1 MEMEVLRDDQLRFSF
16 IPGRMMSNN
25 DKFWSN
31 MESQITYETF
41 RRFFTDPAGFTI
53 VPAGNNQYYFVNL
66 ADSKRWIVLTKE

>member
-1 MEMEVLRDDQLRFSF
+1 
-16 IPGRMMSNN
+16 
-25 DKFWSN
+25 